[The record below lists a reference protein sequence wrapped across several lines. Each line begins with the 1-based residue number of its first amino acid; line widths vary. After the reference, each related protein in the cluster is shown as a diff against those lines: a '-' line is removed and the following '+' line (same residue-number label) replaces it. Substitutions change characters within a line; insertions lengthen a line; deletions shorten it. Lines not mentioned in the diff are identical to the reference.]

1 MAFVSYD
8 NVPALAKFARRRNV
22 DLTLLSDS
30 GAAIIKAFD
39 VLNKRFKPGAP
50 GYGIAHP
57 IIFIADAKGIIT
69 HRFSESS
76 YTSRPGT
83 ELVRDAIGG

>member
-8 NVPALAKFARRRNV
+8 DVPALARFAHRRDV

-30 GAAIIKAFD
+30 DSAIIKAFD
-39 VLNKRFKPGAP
+39 VLNKRFTPGSA